1 MSPQTRKTALK
12 RITVREAET
21 VRECASL
28 VVTKVSSFAHS
39 FSSAQ
44 KFLTSQRVSLDSENF
59 TPVDTLHYDCRTTR
73 RCPVASR
80 HCDRGEGR
88 DLASSA
94 LVCLSLF
101 FLVVSSQEFFPDAD
115 HGGLRHARPND
126 NCYRDG
132 TPRPSAL
139 RRNCYYCRYRQSTPP
154 TIVAHAL
161 VVQVTAAAAR
171 KILHSLTP
179 SQFLIDRSHGCYL
192 REVSKEL
199 ERGRASLPHMCTC
212 SLPSCERA

>member
-1 MSPQTRKTALK
+1 M
-12 RITVREAET
+12 I
-21 VRECASL
+21 SL
-28 VVTKVSSFAHS
+28 QLTHYTMIV
-39 FSSAQ
+39 AQ
-44 KFLTSQRVSLDSENF
+44 LGDAPWRYL
-59 TPVDTLHYDCRTTR
+59 
-73 RCPVASR
+73 SR

-101 FLVVSSQEFFPDAD
+101 FLVVSSQEFSSDAD
-115 HGGLRHARPND
+115 HGGRRHARPND

-192 REVSKEL
+192 QRGFKEL
-199 ERGRASLPHMCTC
+199 EREGPPSSHVHLLAAFLRASLSASNHVHVRPRVHSFRASRASATRTPRPCTTM
-212 SLPSCERA
+212 RFDVGRNKN